1 MPLTRTALATSWQ
14 ALPPNAQGAVY
25 WVAAAFFASASSACL
40 KTLGQE
46 LHSFQIIL
54 LRSLFSAA
62 LMIPLAL
69 RHGPE
74 GLWSRRP
81 VVQTVRAGVSLAGVL
96 LFYIALQRIPL
107 ADAVTLQFTMPLFQI
122 ILAALF
128 LGEMVRR
135 GPALATLAGFAGA
148 VIVTRPGGAAF
159 DIGYLCALA
168 AAFLFTVTQTMMK
181 RLSGVERTETM
192 VLWSAYVSIPLMLL
206 PALEHWRAP
215 SETQWL
221 LIACAAVLGTGS
233 MLCWIAGLRVGE
245 VTVCGPF
252 DYTQILFAGLIGF
265 LLFGEMPDGPTWL
278 GAAVIVA
285 STLYMA
291 RREAA
296 APRSERPR

>member
-1 MPLTRTALATSWQ
+1 MHPALPELAARWQ
-14 ALPPNAQGAVY
+14 RLPPNAQGAAF
-25 WVAAAFFASASSACL
+25 WVAAAFFASASSACI
-40 KTLGQE
+40 KSLGQD

-54 LRSLFSAA
+54 LRSLFSLAVLA
-62 LMIPLAL
+62 PLAL
-69 RHGPE
+69 RHGPG

-81 VVQTVRAGVSLAGVL
+81 GLQTVRAAVSLCGVL

-122 ILAALF
+122 VLGLLF
-128 LGEMVRR
+128 LGEAIRR

-159 DIGYLCALA
+159 DIGFLCALG
-168 AAFLFTVTQTMMK
+168 AAFLFTVTQTIMK
-181 RLSGVERTETM
+181 RLTAVERTETM
-192 VLWSAYVSIPLMLL
+192 ALWTGYIAIPAMLL
-206 PALEHWRAP
+206 PALAHWRTP
-215 SETQWL
+215 SGTEWGL
-221 LIACAAVLGTGS
+221 LAGAALLGTCS
-233 MLCWIAGLRVGE
+233 MLAWIAGLRVGE

-252 DYTQILFAGLIGF
+252 DYTQILFAGLIGL
-265 LLFGEMPDGPTWL
+265 LLFGEVPDGPTLL

-296 APRSERPR
+296 PRSERPQ